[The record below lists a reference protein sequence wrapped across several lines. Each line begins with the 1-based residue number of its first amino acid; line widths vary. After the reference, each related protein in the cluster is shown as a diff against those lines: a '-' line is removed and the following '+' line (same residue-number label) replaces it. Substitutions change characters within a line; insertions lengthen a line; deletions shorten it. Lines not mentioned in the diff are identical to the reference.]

1 MAVSVP
7 AGQTPTVL
15 PPVRRV
21 LLALMLV
28 AIGLPVP
35 LTLLVHGSPAPV
47 RQVLAS
53 PRLHDSAAPLRRP
66 RLGSTTW
73 WRGEF
78 QRDFEPWFGSV
89 IEPRG
94 WIVQLT
100 NQVYYTV
107 FATSYMFDGGIIV
120 GRDRYLYGLVYL
132 EGYCWSAEHD
142 PEGTSAPLVAKL
154 TELHHALRRRDRLLL
169 FVLTPSKAVTMPE
182 FLPAGLCSRPP
193 APDRVRERFVA
204 SLRQAGITTIDG
216 PELVQ
221 AMKAHDPLPPFPR
234 GGTHWSRLAGARV
247 SVRLMQTIARL
258 SRHDMG
264 ALVIDPPRWDVPP
277 TGSDA
282 DLARLLNLW
291 RPPVDYP
298 TASATRRCRATAA
311 GRNTRLIAVG
321 GSFLDQILDPIAE
334 CALFGR
340 VDLYFYYDMWRFDW
354 MVRHAY
360 PVHRAAIKWR
370 DELDQPTVLLVEL
383 NERLIGQEVPHL
395 DRFLDDLRA
404 ALP

>member
-7 AGQTPTVL
+7 ARQTRTAL

-21 LLALMLV
+21 LLAVMLV
-28 AIGLPVP
+28 AIGLPLP

-47 RQVLAS
+47 RRALAS
-53 PRLHDSAAPLRRP
+53 PRLHDIAEPLRRP
-66 RLGSTTW
+66 LLRPTTW
-73 WRGEF
+73 WGGEF
-78 QRDFEPWFGSV
+78 QRVFEPWFGSL

-107 FATSYMFDGGIIV
+107 FAMSYMENRQIIV
-120 GRDRYLYGLVYL
+120 GRDRYLYEL
-132 EGYCWSAEHD
+132 ENLEEYCWSADHD
-142 PEGTSAPLVAKL
+142 AGGASAPLVAKL
-154 TELHHALRRRDRLLL
+154 SELHHALARRDRLLL
-169 FVLTPSKAVTMPE
+169 FLLTPSKAVTMPE
-182 FLPAGLCSRPP
+182 FLPVGLCSRPP
-193 APDRVRERFVA
+193 APDRERERFVA
-204 SLRQAGITTIDG
+204 SLRQAGIVTIDG

-247 SVRLMQTIARL
+247 SARLVEAITRL
-258 SRHDMG
+258 SRRDVG
-264 ALVIDPPRWDVPP
+264 ELVIDPPRWNTPP

-282 DLARLLNLW
+282 DLARVLNLW

-298 TASATRRCRATAA
+298 TGSASRRCRATAA

-321 GSFLDQILDPIAE
+321 GSFLDQILDPIAA

-340 VDLYFYYDMWRFDW
+340 VDSYFYYDLLRFDW
-354 MVRHAY
+354 MVRRPY
-360 PVHRAAIKWR
+360 RVDRAAIKWR
-370 DELDQPTVLLVEL
+370 DELDQPTVFLVEL
-383 NERLIGQEVPHL
+383 NERLLGQEAPYL

-404 ALP
+404 ALR